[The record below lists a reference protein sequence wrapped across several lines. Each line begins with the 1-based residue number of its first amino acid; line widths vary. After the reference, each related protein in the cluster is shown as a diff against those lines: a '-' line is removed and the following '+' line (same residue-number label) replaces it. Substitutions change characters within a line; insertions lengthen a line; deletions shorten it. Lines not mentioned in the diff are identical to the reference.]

1 MATTCTS
8 SAAPTAPQRT
18 SGTCGATT
26 AFRPAGRGCARR
38 VRDCNCTKRHKP
50 RPAPRNEAS
59 KFLPPFLHIVAG
71 EGPSAR
77 ADHACVNLG
86 DGRLLIQGGADL
98 KNEVM
103 YDDAFLLDLE
113 SLRWTQVATTG
124 TKPFGRNG
132 HSMVVVT
139 PGELLVF
146 GGASPEEGPQNDMYV
161 LRLTGEAEGVWEQ
174 LTWEGEGPPERDL
187 HAGCVI
193 SLGENST
200 SASGDIAEEAPEDVT
215 GDAGCDEAKVPET
228 PQTEGDA
235 GEPAVESS
243 AAPTE
248 SKTPARRN
256 GMCVIGGRGVMGN
269 VFDDAWVFDLAAGT
283 WSRLR
288 SLPGPRCA
296 AAAATLEVDGQ
307 EVVVLQGGWDG
318 ATSISGDL
326 YAFTVRE
333 GGWSSAGVSETPR
346 FGGCGCAGASGED
359 LYVFGGINPG
369 ADLADVM
376 VLRGAPAP

>member
-1 MATTCTS
+1 LLPQAR
-8 SAAPTAPQRT
+8 PT
-18 SGTCGATT
+18 
-26 AFRPAGRGCARR
+26 GRGGASLVADGNYLYLFGGADRTATHFGDLWRYDCVQTRWARLR
-38 VRDCNCTKRHKP
+38 TK
-50 RPAPRNEAS
+50 
-59 KFLPPFLHIVAG
+59 G